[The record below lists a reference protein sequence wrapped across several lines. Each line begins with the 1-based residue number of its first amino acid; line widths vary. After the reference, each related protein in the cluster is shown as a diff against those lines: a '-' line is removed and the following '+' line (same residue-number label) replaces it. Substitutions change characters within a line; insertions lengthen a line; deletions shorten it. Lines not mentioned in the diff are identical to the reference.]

1 MKITDNMTWIG
12 RRVVWFTQKTV
23 TVTNKEQDSDTVAV
37 ARLTKWTT
45 GGKAEMKMP

>member
-1 MKITDNMTWIG
+1 MDWMEKVLIG

-23 TVTNKEQDSDTVAV
+23 TVTNKEQDSDTVA
-37 ARLTKWTT
+37 RLTKWTM

>member
-1 MKITDNMTWIG
+1 MDWMEKVLIG

-23 TVTNKEQDSDTVAV
+23 TVRSKEQDSDTVA
-37 ARLTKWTT
+37 RLTKWTM